1 MSKLR
6 FGQTVEDI
14 GLAIQELR
22 NEGRGLDACKVELTL
37 EHHAGDMVRAL
48 MIAFPQG
55 RIETRFVLM
64 AADAVISRT
73 TEIVLEHAAKL
84 KAVPLVKTGQGD
96 YVRET
101 TEADVTRAETRA
113 AARRCAWMTLCRRA
127 MARVWGVA

>member
-64 AADAVISRT
+64 AADSVISRT

-127 MARVWGVA
+127 IARVWGVA

>member
-1 MSKLR
+1 VLEARKIESTM
-6 FGQTVEDI
+6 
-14 GLAIQELR
+14 
-22 NEGRGLDACKVELTL
+22 

-48 MIAFPQG
+48 MAAIPQG
-55 RIETRFVLM
+55 RIEPRFVLM
-64 AADAVISRT
+64 AAVIGRT

-113 AARRCAWMTLCRRA
+113 AARRCAWMTMCRRA